1 MTLKLETPRAL
12 ADCISRD
19 LGASDW
25 LEIDQ
30 ARIDAF
36 AATTGDDHWIHVD
49 VERARREM
57 PDGKTIAHG
66 LLTLSLVPRLQ
77 RSIWTIER
85 RGRGLNYGY
94 NRVRFTGPV
103 PVGARIRLH
112 QTLKAAEPAGEGV
125 RFTFEATIEVE
136 GTSRPALV
144 AEMIVLIYES

>member
-66 LLTLSLVPRLQ
+66 LLTLSLIPKLQ
-77 RSIWTIER
+77 RSIWTIEK

-112 QTLKAAEPAGEGV
+112 QTVKAAEPSGGAV

>member
-1 MTLKLETPRAL
+1 MTLKLETPR
-12 ADCISRD
+12 SMMEHVGRN
-19 LGASDW
+19 LGASAW

-49 VERARREM
+49 VERARREL
-57 PDGKTIAHG
+57 PDGRTIAHG
-66 LLTLSLVPRLQ
+66 LLTLSLVPTLQ
-77 RSIWTIER
+77 RSIWTIEK

-112 QTLKAAEPAGEGV
+112 QTVKAAEPADGAV
-125 RFTFEATIEVE
+125 RIVFESTVEVE
-136 GTSRPALV
+136 GAGRPALV
-144 AEMIVLIYES
+144 AETIVLIYES

>member
-1 MTLKLETPRAL
+1 MTLKVETPRAL
-12 ADCISRD
+12 AAHVGRR

-30 ARIDAF
+30 ARIDSF
-36 AATTGDDHWIHVD
+36 AAITGDDHWIHVD
-49 VERARREM
+49 VERARREL
-57 PDGKTIAHG
+57 PGGRTIAHG
-66 LLTLSLVPRLQ
+66 LLTLSLIPKLQ
-77 RSIWTIER
+77 RSIWTIEK

-112 QTLKAAEPAGEGV
+112 QTVKAAEPAAGAV
-125 RFTFEATIEVE
+125 RFTFESTVEVE
-136 GTSRPALV
+136 GADRPALV

>member
-1 MTLKLETPRAL
+1 MTLKLETPR
-12 ADCISRD
+12 SMMEHVGRN
-19 LGASDW
+19 LGASAW

-49 VERARREM
+49 VERARREL
-57 PDGKTIAHG
+57 PDGRTIAHG
-66 LLTLSLVPRLQ
+66 LLTLSLVPTLQ
-77 RSIWTIER
+77 RSIWTIEK

-112 QTLKAAEPAGEGV
+112 QTVKAAEPADGAV
-125 RFTFEATIEVE
+125 RIVFESTVEVE
-136 GTSRPALV
+136 GAARPALV
-144 AEMIVLIYES
+144 AETIVLIYES

>member
-1 MTLKLETPRAL
+1 MTLKLENPRAL
-12 ADCISRD
+12 AGYVGRD

-25 LEIDQ
+25 LEVDQ

-49 VERARREM
+49 VARARREM

-66 LLTLSLVPRLQ
+66 LLTLSLLPKLQ
-77 RSIWTIER
+77 RSIWTIEK

-94 NRVRFTGPV
+94 DRVRFTGPV

-112 QTLKAAEPAGEGV
+112 QTLKAAEPSDGAV
-125 RFTFEATIEVE
+125 RFTFESSVEVE
-136 GTSRPALV
+136 GANRPALV
-144 AEMIVLIYES
+144 AETIVLIYES

>member
-1 MTLKLETPRAL
+1 MTLKLETPR
-12 ADCISRD
+12 SMVEHVGRN
-19 LGASDW
+19 LGASEW

-49 VERARREM
+49 VERARREL

-66 LLTLSLVPRLQ
+66 LLTLSLVPKLQ
-77 RSIWTIER
+77 RSIWTIEK

-103 PVGARIRLH
+103 PVGARIRLQ
-112 QTLKAAEPAGEGV
+112 QTVKAAEPADGAV
-125 RFTFEATIEVE
+125 RIVFESTVEVE
-136 GTSRPALV
+136 GAGRPALV
-144 AEMIVLIYES
+144 AETIVLIYES

>member
-1 MTLKLETPRAL
+1 MTLKLENPRAL
-12 ADCISRD
+12 AGYVGKD
-19 LGASDW
+19 LGASEW

-77 RSIWTIER
+77 RTIWTLER

-112 QTLKAAEPAGEGV
+112 QTLKAAEPSDGAV
-125 RFTFEATIEVE
+125 RFTFESSVEVE
-136 GTSRPALV
+136 GANRPALV
-144 AEMIVLIYES
+144 AETIVLIYES

>member
-1 MTLKLETPRAL
+1 MTLELETPRAL
-12 ADCISRD
+12 ADCVGRD

-36 AATTGDDHWIHVD
+36 AAITGDDHWIHVD
-49 VERARREM
+49 VARARREM

-66 LLTLSLVPRLQ
+66 LLTLSLIPKLQ
-77 RSIWTIER
+77 RSIWTIAK

-103 PVGARIRLH
+103 PVGARIRLR
-112 QTLKAAEPAGEGV
+112 QTVKAAEPADGAV
-125 RFTFEATIEVE
+125 RFTFESTVEVE
-136 GTSRPALV
+136 GASRPALV
-144 AEMIVLIYES
+144 AETIVLIYES

>member
-1 MTLKLETPRAL
+1 MTLRLETPRAL
-12 ADCISRD
+12 AGHVGRD

-57 PDGKTIAHG
+57 PDGRTIAHG
-66 LLTLSLVPRLQ
+66 LLTLALIPRLQ

-94 NRVRFTGPV
+94 DRVRFTGPV
-103 PVGARIRLH
+103 PVGVRIRLH
-112 QTLKAAEPAGEGV
+112 QRLKAAQPADGAV
-125 RFTFEATIEVE
+125 RFTFESTVEVE
-136 GTSRPALV
+136 GARRPALV
-144 AEMIVLIYES
+144 AETIVLIYES

>member
-1 MTLKLETPRAL
+1 MTLKVATPRAL
-12 ADCISRD
+12 AEHVGKS

-25 LEIDQ
+25 LEIGQ
-30 ARIDAF
+30 PRVDAF

-49 VERARREM
+49 VERARREL

-66 LLTLSLVPRLQ
+66 LLTLSLIPGLQ
-77 RSIWTIER
+77 RTIWTIEK

-112 QTLKAAEPAGEGV
+112 QTLKAADPVDGGV
-125 RFTFEATIEVE
+125 RFTFEATVEVE
-136 GTSRPALV
+136 GASRPALV
-144 AEMIVLIYES
+144 AETIVLIYES

>member
-1 MTLKLETPRAL
+1 MTLKVATPRAL
-12 ADCISRD
+12 AERVGQD

-57 PDGKTIAHG
+57 PDGRTIAHG

-77 RSIWTIER
+77 RSIWTIEQ

-94 NRVRFTGPV
+94 NRVRFTGAV
-103 PVGARIRLH
+103 PVGARIRLR
-112 QTLKAAEPAGEGV
+112 QTLKAAEPADGAA
-125 RFTFEATIEVE
+125 RFTFESTVEVE
-136 GTSRPALV
+136 GATRPALV
-144 AEMIVLIYES
+144 AETIVLIYES

>member
-1 MTLKLETPRAL
+1 MTLKLENPRAL
-12 ADCISRD
+12 AGYVGRD

-25 LEIDQ
+25 FEIDQ

-77 RSIWTIER
+77 RTIWTLER

-112 QTLKAAEPAGEGV
+112 QTLKAAEPADGAV
-125 RFTFEATIEVE
+125 RFTFESTVEVE
-136 GTSRPALV
+136 GAGRPALV
-144 AEMIVLIYES
+144 AETIVLIYES

>member
-1 MTLKLETPRAL
+1 MTLKLENPRAL
-12 ADCISRD
+12 AGYVGRD
-19 LGASDW
+19 LGASEW

-49 VERARREM
+49 AARARREM

-66 LLTLSLVPRLQ
+66 LLTLSLIPKLQ
-77 RSIWTIER
+77 RSVWTIEK

-103 PVGARIRLH
+103 PVGARIRLR
-112 QTLKAAEPAGEGV
+112 QALKAAEPADGAV
-125 RFTFEATIEVE
+125 RFTFESTIEVE
-136 GTSRPALV
+136 GVNRPALV
-144 AEMIVLIYES
+144 AETIVLIYES

>member
-12 ADCISRD
+12 ADCVGRD

-49 VERARREM
+49 VARARREM

-66 LLTLSLVPRLQ
+66 LLTLSLIPKLQ
-77 RSIWTIER
+77 RSIWTIEK

-103 PVGARIRLH
+103 PVGARIRLR
-112 QTLKAAEPAGEGV
+112 QTVKAAEPVDGAV
-125 RFTFEATIEVE
+125 RFTFESTVEVE
-136 GTSRPALV
+136 GANRPALV
-144 AEMIVLIYES
+144 AETIVLIYES

>member
-1 MTLKLETPRAL
+1 MTLKLETPR
-12 ADCISRD
+12 SMMEHVGRN
-19 LGASDW
+19 LGASAW

-49 VERARREM
+49 VERARREL

-66 LLTLSLVPRLQ
+66 LLTLSLVPKLQ
-77 RSIWTIER
+77 RSIWTIEK

-112 QTLKAAEPAGEGV
+112 QTVKAAEPADGAV
-125 RFTFEATIEVE
+125 RIVFESTVEVE
-136 GTSRPALV
+136 GAGRPALV
-144 AEMIVLIYES
+144 AETIVLIYES

>member
-1 MTLKLETPRAL
+1 MTLKLATPRSM
-12 ADCISRD
+12 IEHVGRN

-49 VERARREM
+49 VERARREL

-66 LLTLSLVPRLQ
+66 LLTLSLVPKLQ
-77 RSIWTIER
+77 RSIWTIEQ

-112 QTLKAAEPAGEGV
+112 QTVKAAEPADGAV
-125 RFTFEATIEVE
+125 RIIFESTVEVE
-136 GTSRPALV
+136 GATRPALV
-144 AEMIVLIYES
+144 AETIVLIYES